1 MSLWL
6 PAHPCQEIQS
16 ARGLQT
22 ASCYVHLL
30 TSTWIHSAVFWWE
43 VLSVIGFQS
52 PGFSLPMGWY
62 MGSTSRNVCLVFL
75 PCLIPSANVCYKTF
89 FQCSVCNS
97 FIQNASCHAETLCTV
112 LSACGRVQGEAVVSR
127 GCDSAVCF
135 PELEKQQKAQLLA
148 SNLSVIRHILL
159 KPLCLVAQPSNEQL
173 LYAVVVSQ

>member
-1 MSLWL
+1 MYAKEPQEPSDKATTGVVMLAWSAGGGISRCRSGEDSGFCGGCWKMSLWL

-22 ASCYVHLL
+22 SSCYVHLL

-89 FQCSVCNS
+89 FSALFVIHS
-97 FIQNASCHAETLCTV
+97 FKTHHVMQKLC
-112 LSACGRVQGEAVVSR
+112 A
-127 GCDSAVCF
+127 
-135 PELEKQQKAQLLA
+135 
-148 SNLSVIRHILL
+148 
-159 KPLCLVAQPSNEQL
+159 LC
-173 LYAVVVSQ
+173 